1 MQAELTT
8 LASYYK
14 VKHAQ
19 HALDWDHTLPEDPL
33 FVTSSSPPPSPEET
47 SIKAADD
54 SFSSSARPS
63 LFFADSSQPSPLFV
77 DHEVPEMFDP
87 SDYHSYGNHTLCTRP
102 KETATAFVND
112 AELKEEDPEEGPT
125 WTSRERW
132 GLVPA
137 CSLSGCVTKAYRFSM
152 FTIPCQA
159 WKVKG
164 LRPSDKHVNVSVN
177 GKAIETDED
186 VPPLY
191 SSRSRA
197 SSSTNLDRSEDD
209 CTASRASD
217 RAARS
222 VVFSPVKHE
231 IWRPNVTAE
240 EEYRVAQ
247 LPENGISHEEEAP
260 QANVPLDLQVFVP
273 WHNWFWIYQYLWSK
287 YSTAACSQPDGR
299 EFSTSQHRKH
309 RFWTFGS
316 NATLG
321 FGAFG
326 HCSETYYWLRSVW
339 RWSLMEVAP
348 LVEPSTGAFGST
360 FEHNATTDTAGGGLF
375 GNFGNQQQQNN
386 LRKLRLGHLERGQRS
401 GHLVTQAVGSRHI
414 WITKSAAGSA
424 FGTAQPSD
432 LAIVFTATVWA
443 ATC

>member
-102 KETATAFVND
+102 KETATAFVNN
-112 AELKEEDPEEGPT
+112 AELVCTPQ
-125 WTSRERW
+125 S
-132 GLVPA
+132 LVCRKKRILKKVPPGHHVNDGDSFRPA
-137 CSLSGCVTKAYRFSM
+137 LSL
-152 FTIPCQA
+152 A

-164 LRPSDKHVNVSVN
+164 LRPSDKH
-177 GKAIETDED
+177 AIETDED

-273 WHNWFWIYQYLWSK
+273 WHN
-287 YSTAACSQPDGR
+287 C
-299 EFSTSQHRKH
+299 
-309 RFWTFGS
+309 TFGRNTQQQPAVNPMVGNLARHS
-316 NATLG
+316 TGNIG
-321 FGAFG
+321 FG
-326 HCSETYYWLRSVW
+326 
-339 RWSLMEVAP
+339 
-348 LVEPSTGAFGST
+348 
-360 FEHNATTDTAGGGLF
+360 
-375 GNFGNQQQQNN
+375 
-386 LRKLRLGHLERGQRS
+386 
-401 GHLVTQAVGSRHI
+401 
-414 WITKSAAGSA
+414 
-424 FGTAQPSD
+424 PSD
-432 LAIVFTATVWA
+432 LMPP
-443 ATC
+443 